1 MKKTIVCISITAFIA
16 VAALFSLRADAYSDS
31 IDDVVVANIE
41 ALSENESS
49 GCTFD
54 EVKKNEG
61 KHSLQCKG
69 IGHQC
74 CSLD

>member
-1 MKKTIVCISITAFIA
+1 MKKTLICISITAIIA
-16 VAALFSLRADAYSDS
+16 VAAFFSLRTDTYSES
-31 IDDVVVANIE
+31 IDDIAMANIE

-49 GCTFD
+49 RCTYD